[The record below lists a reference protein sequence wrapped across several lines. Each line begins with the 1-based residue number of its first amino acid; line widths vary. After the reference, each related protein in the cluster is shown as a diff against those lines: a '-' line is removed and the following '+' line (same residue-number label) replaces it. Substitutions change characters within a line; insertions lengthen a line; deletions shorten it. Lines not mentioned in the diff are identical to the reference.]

1 MKVEFRES
9 FRKDL
14 RSIKDKNLLAKVRET
29 IESLESTTALL
40 DLPNIKKLRGGK
52 GYYRARIGE
61 YRLGLIAEA
70 DSLVL
75 VRFLNR
81 KDIYRY
87 FP

>member
-1 MKVEFRES
+1 LKVEFRES
-9 FRKDL
+9 FLKDL

-29 IESLESTTALL
+29 IESLESATALL
-40 DLPNIKKLRGGK
+40 DLQNIKKLRGGK
-52 GYYRARIGE
+52 RYYRLRIGE
-61 YRLGLIAEA
+61 YRLGLIAETESIA
-70 DSLVL
+70 L

>member
-9 FRKDL
+9 FLKDL

-29 IESLESTTALL
+29 IESLESTTVLH
-40 DLPNIKKLRGGK
+40 DLQNIKKLCGGK
-52 GYYRARIGE
+52 RYYRLRIDE
-61 YRLGLIAEA
+61 YRIGLIAETESIA
-70 DSLVL
+70 L

-81 KDIYRY
+81 KDIYRF

>member
-9 FRKDL
+9 FLKDL
-14 RSIKDKNLLAKVRET
+14 RSVKDKYVLAKVKET
-29 IESLESTTALL
+29 IVSIESANTPGDIAHL
-40 DLPNIKKLRGGK
+40 KKMHGSQGF
-52 GYYRARIGE
+52 YRIRVGEHRIGI
-61 YRLGLIAEA
+61 RLDGDTLYF
-70 DSLVL
+70 

>member
-9 FRKDL
+9 FLKDL
-14 RSIKDKNLLAKVRET
+14 LSIKDKNLLAKVRET
-29 IESLESTTALL
+29 IESLESTTVLN
-40 DLPNIKKLRGGK
+40 DLQNIKKLRGGK
-52 GYYRARIGE
+52 RYYRLRIDE
-61 YRLGLIAEA
+61 YRIGLIAETESIA
-70 DSLVL
+70 L

>member
-9 FRKDL
+9 FLKDL

-29 IESLESTTALL
+29 IESLESATALL
-40 DLPNIKKLRGGK
+40 DLQNIKKLRGGK
-52 GYYRARIGE
+52 RYYRLRIGE
-61 YRLGLIAEA
+61 YRLGLIAETESIA
-70 DSLVL
+70 L